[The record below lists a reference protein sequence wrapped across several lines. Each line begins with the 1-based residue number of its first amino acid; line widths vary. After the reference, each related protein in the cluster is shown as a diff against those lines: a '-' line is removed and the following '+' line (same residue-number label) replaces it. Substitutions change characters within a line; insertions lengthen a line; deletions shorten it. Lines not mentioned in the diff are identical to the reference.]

1 MDPAKRTLPAN
12 VNFSSEHAST
22 GACCDLRTIYTCSVA
37 VHACGMFE
45 NNAMKALLAALLFGY
60 LLAAGPVQAGFMDF
74 SVESLKIEDSG
85 GC

>member
-1 MDPAKRTLPAN
+1 M
-12 VNFSSEHAST
+12 NFSSEHAST